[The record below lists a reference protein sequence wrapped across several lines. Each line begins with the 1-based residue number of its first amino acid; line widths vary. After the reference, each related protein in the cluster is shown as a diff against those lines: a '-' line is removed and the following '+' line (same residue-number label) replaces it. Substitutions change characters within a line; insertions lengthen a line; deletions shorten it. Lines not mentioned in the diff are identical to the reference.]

1 MNGNDLPLDRHLM
14 LIVNPVSGRRQSTKV
29 LPEVVRALMDG
40 GYQVTTFITASRGDA
55 SRFAAQYGAQF
66 DRIVS
71 VGGDGTFSETVAGV
85 VSAGLHVPV
94 GMIPAGSTNDFS
106 ACHGIPSDPVEAARA
121 LVAGAP
127 RPLDVGMLDGHSF
140 CYIAAFGAFSWLSYT
155 TPQPLKNAL
164 GHSAYI
170 LDGIKELP
178 RIHAEHLRITTEQR
192 CIEGN
197 FIFGAVCNTSSV
209 AGTFSL
215 PKEEVC
221 TSDGL
226 FEILLVYEPV
236 TLLELQAEINALRTQ
251 NYESPLV
258 EFFRAPGLT
267 VETDGAMEWSL
278 DGERADGGRLVQVE
292 NLRRRLTLIC

>member
-1 MNGNDLPLDRHLM
+1 MNETDIPLDRHLM
-14 LIVNPVSGRRQSTKV
+14 LIVNPVSGRRQSARLLTE
-29 LPEVVRALMDG
+29 LVRILMDG
-40 GYQVTTFITASRGDA
+40 GYQVTTFITAKRGDA
-55 SRFAAQYGAQF
+55 TRFAAQYGAQF

-71 VGGDGTFSETVAGV
+71 VGGDGTFSEVVAGV

-94 GMIPAGSTNDFS
+94 GMIPTGSTDDFA
-106 ACHGIPSDPVEAARA
+106 ACHGIASDPLEAARG
-121 LVAGAP
+121 LVAGTP
-127 RPLDVGMLDGHSF
+127 RPLDVGMLDGRSF

-170 LDGIKELP
+170 LDGIRELP
-178 RIHAEHLRITTEQR
+178 RIRAEHLRVTAGQR

-215 PKEEVC
+215 PKDEVC

-226 FEILLVYEPV
+226 FEILLIYEPV
-236 TLLELQAEINALRTQ
+236 TLLELQAEITALRTQ
-251 NYESPLV
+251 KYDSPLI

-278 DGERADGGRLVQVE
+278 DGEKADGGRLVRFE
-292 NLRRRLTLIC
+292 NLKRRLTLIC